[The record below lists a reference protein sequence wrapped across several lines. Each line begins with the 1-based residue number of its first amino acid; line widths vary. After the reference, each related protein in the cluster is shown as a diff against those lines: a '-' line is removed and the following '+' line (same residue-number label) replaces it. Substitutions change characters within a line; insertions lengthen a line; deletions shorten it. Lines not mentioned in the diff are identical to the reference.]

1 MRKPERGGAIIV
13 HAESADDMIVPNVV
27 PRPPA
32 LQLLRM
38 HTPIQ
43 MLESTVE
50 VHKVILHIH
59 PIIEFVSYFSN
70 LERKKVPH
78 SIRRYV
84 NR

>member
-1 MRKPERGGAIIV
+1 
-13 HAESADDMIVPNVV
+13 MIVPNVV

-32 LQLLRM
+32 LKLLRM